1 MSAVKVILFPVLALS
16 ITFLS
21 TGCNDTSKD
30 PMNKAKQDFACKDS
44 GGVYSYQESLH
55 LNQESRHLR
64 CNNGEIE
71 KNWKGV
77 VLTPEYYPMTIKRD

>member
-30 PMNKAKQDFACKDS
+30 PMNKAKQDFACKDR
-44 GGVYSYQESLH
+44 GGVYRYQESL
-55 LNQESRHLR
+55 HLR

-71 KNWKGV
+71 RNWRGV
-77 VLTPEYYPMTIKRD
+77 VLTPDYYPMTIKRD

>member
-1 MSAVKVILFPVLALS
+1 MVIKKVILFPVLALS

-30 PMNKAKQDFACKDS
+30 PMNKAKQDFACKDR
-44 GGVYSYQESLH
+44 GGVYSYQESL
-55 LNQESRHLR
+55 HLR

-71 KNWKGV
+71 KNWRGV

>member
-1 MSAVKVILFPVLALS
+1 MVIKKVILFPVLALS

-30 PMNKAKQDFACKDS
+30 PMNKAKQDFACKDR
-44 GGVYSYQESLH
+44 GGVYSYQESL
-55 LNQESRHLR
+55 HLR

-71 KNWKGV
+71 KNWRGV
-77 VLTPEYYPMTIKRD
+77 VLTPEYYPMTIKMD

>member
-1 MSAVKVILFPVLALS
+1 MVIKKVILFPVLALS

-30 PMNKAKQDFACKDS
+30 PMNKAKQDFACKDR
-44 GGVYSYQESLH
+44 GGVYSYQDVLH
-55 LNQESRHLR
+55 LK
-64 CNNGEIE
+64 CNNGENE
-71 KNWKGV
+71 KNWRGV